1 MAEIPVYLFTGF
13 LEAGKT
19 KFIQETLEDKRFNN
33 GEKTL
38 LLMCEEGIEE
48 IDASKFSGRNVYIQ
62 TIEAQSEL
70 TGELLSGLYKKYK
83 FERAVVEYNGMWMLD
98 ALYANMPKGWT
109 VYQEMM
115 FADCKTF
122 LAYNSNMRS
131 LMADKLKSAEMVIFN
146 RADDTVD
153 KEAFHKIVRTMSK
166 NAQIAYEYSDG
177 HVEYDEIEDPL
188 PFDIDA
194 PVIEIKDED
203 YAIWYRDMAEDMKKY
218 DGKVVSFTTLAAK
231 NAKIP
236 PDVFIAGRHIM
247 TCCAED
253 ITYSALVCEY
263 EDAKKIKNKSWV
275 KIKAR
280 FTHRYHALYQSDGPV
295 LKIISVEKG
304 KEPENP
310 VATFY

>member
-1 MAEIPVYLFTGF
+1 MTEIPVYLFTGF

-19 KFIQETLEDKRFNN
+19 KFIQETFEDKRFNN

-48 IDASKFSGRNVYIQ
+48 IDASRFSGKNVYIQ
-62 TIEAQSEL
+62 VVEEQEEL
-70 TGELLSGLYKKYK
+70 TEKFLTDLYKKYK
-83 FERAVVEYNGMWMLD
+83 FERVVVEYNGMWMLD
-98 ALYANMPKGWT
+98 TLYNNMPKGWT

-115 FADCKTF
+115 FAECKTF
-122 LAYNSNMRS
+122 LTYNSNMRS
-131 LMADKLKSAEMVIFN
+131 LMADKLKSCEMIIFN
-146 RADDTVD
+146 RADDSAD
-153 KEAFHKIVRTMSK
+153 KEEFHKIVRTMSK
-166 NAQIAYEYSDG
+166 NAQIAYEYKDG

-194 PVIEIKDED
+194 PVVEIKDED
-203 YAIWYRDMAEDMKKY
+203 YAVWYRDMAEDLEKY
-218 DGKVVSFTTLAAK
+218 NGKVISFTALAAN

-236 PDVFIAGRHIM
+236 NGIFIAGRHIM
-247 TCCAED
+247 TCCADD

-263 EDAKKIKNKSWV
+263 ADAKKVKNKSWI
-275 KIKAR
+275 KIKAE
-280 FTHRYHALYQSDGPV
+280 FTHRYHEMYQSDGPV

-304 KEPENP
+304 EEPENP

>member
-13 LEAGKT
+13 LESGKT

-48 IDASKFSGRNVYIQ
+48 IEPSKFSAKNIYIH
-62 TIEAQSEL
+62 TIEEQEQL
-70 TGELLSGLYKKYK
+70 TQELLTSLYKKYK
-83 FERAVVEYNGMWMLD
+83 FERVVIEYNGMWLID
-98 ALYANMPKGWT
+98 NLYNNLPKGWT

-131 LMADKLKSAEMVIFN
+131 LMADKLKSCEMIIFN
-146 RADDTVD
+146 RADDNVD
-153 KEAFHKIVRTMSK
+153 KEEFHKIVRTMSK
-166 NAQIAYEYSDG
+166 NAQIAYEYKDG

-188 PFDIDA
+188 PFDIEK
-194 PVIEIKDED
+194 PIIEIKDED
-203 YAIWYRDMAEDMKKY
+203 YAIWYRDMAEDMEKY
-218 DGKVVSFTTLAAK
+218 TGKTVRFTALAAK
-231 NAKIP
+231 NAKLP
-236 PDVFIAGRHIM
+236 QNVFIAGRHIM
-247 TCCAED
+247 TCCVED
-253 ITYSALVCEY
+253 ISYSAVVCEF
-263 EDAKKIKNKSWV
+263 EDAKKIKNKSWI
-275 KIKAR
+275 KIEAK
-280 FTHRYHALYQSDGPV
+280 FMHKYHELYQSDGPI
-295 LKIISVEKG
+295 LKIISVEDA